1 MNRTNNKIEFTK
13 AQLHGVPGRWL
24 LEKHV
29 NGKRI
34 KVVLT
39 DSKLSSYKLA
49 RLEARR
55 IVMMAREGD
64 TIEVDDMKTRKGIA
78 TIGEVLGIYTTT
90 TRLGHVSAGTRK
102 NNCRRLRMVIREGM
116 EQKGAPLPPR
126 RKVNGQMIYPED
138 KLSTEIL
145 TWELAD
151 AFKQYRL
158 ANAVP
163 RTGVADP
170 RRACD
175 EPIPG
180 KLGGSDL
187 QRMMRTANSHLTAA
201 QNVFSKASL
210 LVSSGAYAG
219 LNLADVSSFVA
230 EPEFVANKAEQY
242 IPPSVE
248 EVERIT
254 DGMDHLRAGTLTNME
269 EVEPCGTGQRDKRL
283 MEPTGFVMVLA
294 GRRRKIDQS
303 RCWIAM
309 ALAIELGLRLEEIVE
324 ARWSQFIEL
333 DGGRIFNCTSTATYR
348 GTKSRVDR
356 AVPVPDDLFAVISTM
371 RTDAEFVV
379 GASAWYRKNVLG
391 REVASVMRFLGWR
404 RPECIHELRKIFASD
419 YGREV
424 KNPIAVKDVL
434 GHKSLKTTNR
444 YLAHAQI
451 PSKKKSSR
459 IGLAA

>member
-1 MNRTNNKIEFTK
+1 MSKQTNEIKFTK
-13 AQLHGVPGRWL
+13 AALHGEPGAWY
-24 LEKHV
+24 LEKRV
-29 NGKRI
+29 NGSKI
-34 KVVLT
+34 KVKLT
-39 DSKLSSYKLA
+39 DPKLTSYRHAKN
-49 RLEARR
+49 EARR

-64 TIEVDDMKTRKGIA
+64 TAEVDNQKSRKGIA
-78 TIGEVLGIYTTT
+78 TIGDVLGIYMTT

-126 RKVNGQMIYPED
+126 RKVDGQMVYPED

-170 RRACD
+170 RRPCD
-175 EPIPG
+175 EPVPG
-180 KLGGSDL
+180 KLVGSDL

-210 LVSSGAYAG
+210 LESSGAYAG
-219 LNLADVSSFVA
+219 LKLADVSSFVD
-230 EPEFVANKAEQY
+230 EPEFVANKADQY
-242 IPPSVE
+242 IPPSVQ

-254 DGMDHLRAGTLTNME
+254 DGMDQLRAGTLTNMD

-283 MEPTGFVMVLA
+283 IEPGGFVMVLA
-294 GRRRKIDQS
+294 TKSRKVNQI
-303 RCWIAM
+303 RVWIAM
-309 ALAIELGLRLEEIVE
+309 VLGIEMGLRLEEIVE

-333 DGGRIFNCTSTATYR
+333 DDGLIFNCTSTATYR

-356 AVPVPDDLFAVISTM
+356 QVPVPDDLFAVISSM
-371 RTDAEFVV
+371 RTDSEFVV
-379 GASAWYRKNVLG
+379 GGSPWYRKKVLG

-419 YGREV
+419 YGRDV
-424 KNPIAVKDVL
+424 KNPIAVKSVL
-434 GHKSLKTTNR
+434 GHKNMSTTNR
-444 YLAHAQI
+444 YLAHPDTPTQ
-451 PSKKKSSR
+451 KRSSR
-459 IGLAA
+459 VRLSA